1 MATSSV
7 GSDLSSTLASL
18 PGMTNLPSAATLAGL
33 TNGSSTTGA
42 SGSSGASGTSSDTT
56 SSSANQGIAGLTPDN
71 FLQML
76 ITELQNQDPMNPTDS
91 NQILQQISEIRNIQS
106 TTDLTTSL
114 NSVALG
120 QSLSTASSL
129 IGKQVQGLAADGTQI
144 SGAVDS
150 VSVSNNVAELNIGSQ
165 TLSLSNV
172 TAVTN

>member
-7 GSDLSSTLASL
+7 GSTGSTA
-18 PGMTNLPSAATLAGL
+18 
-33 TNGSSTTGA
+33 
-42 SGSSGASGTSSDTT
+42 GTSADTT

-76 ITELQNQDPMNPTDS
+76 ITQLQNQDPMNPTDS

-120 QSLSTASSL
+120 QSLTTASSL
-129 IGKQVQGLAADGTQI
+129 IGKQVQGLAADGTQV

-150 VSVSNNVAELNIGSQ
+150 VTVSNNAAELNIGSQ
-165 TLSLSNV
+165 TLSLSSV
-172 TAVTN
+172 TAVSD

>member
-1 MATSSV
+1 MATAV
-7 GSDLSSTLASL
+7 TG
-18 PGMTNLPSAATLAGL
+18 
-33 TNGSSTTGA
+33 GSSATDP
-42 SGSSGASGTSSDTT
+42 SGASSAA
-56 SSSANQGIAGLTPDN
+56 SSSKANLGIAGLTPNN

-76 ITELQNQDPMNPTDS
+76 ITELQNQDPMNPTNSD
-91 NQILQQISEIRNIQS
+91 QILQQISEIRNIQS

-120 QSLSTASSL
+120 QSLATASSL

-165 TLSLSNV
+165 TLGLSSV

>member
-1 MATSSV
+1 MATGIA
-7 GSDLSSTLASL
+7 GS
-18 PGMTNLPSAATLAGL
+18 SAATNTTG
-33 TNGSSTTGA
+33 TSSSTT
-42 SGSSGASGTSSDTT
+42 TSS
-56 SSSANQGIAGLTPDN
+56 AAQGIAGLTPDN

-76 ITELQNQDPMNPTDS
+76 ITQLQNQDPTNPTDS

-106 TTDLTTSL
+106 TSDLTTSL

-165 TLSLSNV
+165 TLSLSSV

>member
-1 MATSSV
+1 MATGV
-7 GSDLSSTLASL
+7 
-18 PGMTNLPSAATLAGL
+18 
-33 TNGSSTTGA
+33 
-42 SGSSGASGTSSDTT
+42 SGSSGATNTSAANSST
-56 SSSANQGIAGLTPDN
+56 SSANQGIAGLTPDN

-76 ITELQNQDPMNPTDS
+76 ITQLQNQDPMNPTDS

-120 QSLSTASSL
+120 QSLATASGL

-165 TLSLSNV
+165 TLGLSNV
-172 TAVTN
+172 TAVTD